1 MYINNCTNTI
11 SCFYEVEPNIYGQC
25 KVKMFP
31 YKIIGRNVKSE
42 IMLSPKMAPHLH
54 LTSVCVSQELLIGL
68 HLPLSI
74 IGTVKSNLKICA
86 IRAILHIRL

>member
-54 LTSVCVSQELLIGL
+54 LTSVCKPGTSDWSSSA
-68 HLPLSI
+68 PLYNRYSEI
-74 IGTVKSNLKICA
+74 KFENLCN
-86 IRAILHIRL
+86 